1 MLYRDEG
8 IVLKTIPFG
17 EADLI
22 VSFLT
27 PDYGLLKTF
36 AKSPL
41 KTKSRFGSSLEP
53 LTHSRIAFWGK
64 EGAPLP
70 RLTQSDIFHSFQ
82 PIRDNMNC
90 FLRVSE
96 IIELTF
102 QFLLEREASRKLYA
116 LLLQTL
122 HNIENNLLLTPL
134 DSPPGKGRYRKVKVG
149 KVGLDM
155 GVVHYKIKL
164 LKLLGYAPVLDAC
177 GKCGKDGDCFFASQG
192 SILCEACS
200 REMVTPMK
208 ISKGVAKLYSNL
220 LTWDI
225 MKIKRVQ
232 PSNMLLSELS
242 DIMDAHIE
250 YIIAKTLN
258 SKEFIRSLSRQF

>member
-1 MLYRDEG
+1 MLYRTEG

-27 PDYGLLKTF
+27 PDYGLIKTF

-53 LTHSRIAFWGK
+53 LTHSLIAFWGK
-64 EGAPLP
+64 EGASLP
-70 RLTQSDIFHSFQ
+70 RLTQADIVHSFQ

-90 FLRVSE
+90 FLRISE

-102 QFLLEREASRKLYA
+102 QFLLEREASRKLYS

-122 HNIENNLLLTPL
+122 LNIENNLSEFFCT
-134 DSPPGKGRYRKVKVG
+134 SSCKKGIAESLKD
-149 KVGLDM
+149 LS
-155 GVVHYKIKL
+155 VVHYKVKL
-164 LKLLGYAPVLDAC
+164 LKHLGYAPALDAC
-177 GKCGKDGDCFFASQG
+177 GKCGKDGDCFFVSQG
-192 SILCEACS
+192 SILCGDCS
-200 REMVTPMK
+200 RGMDISVK

-225 MKIKRVQ
+225 KKIKRIQ

-242 DIMDAHIE
+242 EIMDAHIK

-258 SKEFIRSLSRQF
+258 SKEFIRSLSCQF

>member
-1 MLYRDEG
+1 MLYRTEG

-27 PDYGLLKTF
+27 HDYGLLKTF

-53 LTHSRIAFWGK
+53 LTHSQIAFWGK
-64 EGAPLP
+64 EGASLP
-70 RLTQSDIFHSFQ
+70 RLTQSDIIHSFQ
-82 PIRDNMNC
+82 PIRDNMNY
-90 FLRVSE
+90 FLRISE

-102 QFLLEREASRKLYA
+102 QFLPEREASRKLYA

-122 HNIENNLLLTPL
+122 LNIGNNLPE
-134 DSPPGKGRYRKVKVG
+134 SPPAPITKRVTEG
-149 KVGLDM
+149 GLKDLS
-155 GVVHYKIKL
+155 VVHYKVKL
-164 LKLLGYAPVLDAC
+164 LKHLGYAPALDAC

-192 SILCEACS
+192 SILCKDCS
-200 REMVTPMK
+200 VGMDTPVK

-225 MKIKRVQ
+225 RKIKRIQ

-242 DIMDAHIE
+242 EIMDAHIE

-258 SKEFIRSLSRQF
+258 SKDFIRSLSCQF

>member
-1 MLYRDEG
+1 MLYRTEG

-27 PDYGLLKTF
+27 PDYGLLKAF

-64 EGAPLP
+64 EGASLP
-70 RLTQSDIFHSFQ
+70 RLTQSDITHSFQ
-82 PIRDNMNC
+82 SIRDKMNC

-96 IIELTF
+96 IIELTL
-102 QFLLEREASRKLYA
+102 QFLPEREANRRLYA

-122 HNIENNLLLTPL
+122 HNIENNLPVTPFN
-134 DSPPGKGRYRKVKVG
+134 SPLSKGGYREVKGKG
-149 KVGLDM
+149 GLDLS
-155 GVVHYKIKL
+155 VVHYKVKL
-164 LKLLGYAPVLDAC
+164 LKHLGYAPALDSC
-177 GKCGKDGDCFFASQG
+177 GKCGKYGDCFFVSQG
-192 SILCEACS
+192 SIFCEDCS
-200 REMVTPMK
+200 RGMDTPVR

-225 MKIKRVQ
+225 SKIKRIQ
-232 PSNMLLSELS
+232 PSNVLLSELA
-242 DIMDAHIE
+242 DIIDAHIE
-250 YIIAKTLN
+250 YINTKTLN
-258 SKEFIRSLSRQF
+258 SKEFIRSLSCQF

>member
-1 MLYRDEG
+1 MLYRTEG

-27 PDYGLLKTF
+27 HDYGLLKTF

-53 LTHSRIAFWGK
+53 LTHSQIAFWGK
-64 EGAPLP
+64 EGASLP
-70 RLTQSDIFHSFQ
+70 RLTQSDIIHSFQ
-82 PIRDNMNC
+82 PIRDNMSC
-90 FLRVSE
+90 FLRISE

-122 HNIENNLLLTPL
+122 LNIENNLPESPL
-134 DSPPGKGRYRKVKVG
+134 WKRGTEG
-149 KVGLDM
+149 GLKDLS
-155 GVVHYKIKL
+155 VVHYKVKL
-164 LKLLGYAPVLDAC
+164 LKHLGYAPALDAC

-192 SILCEACS
+192 SILCKDCS
-200 REMVTPMK
+200 VGMDTPVK

-225 MKIKRVQ
+225 RKIKRIQ

-242 DIMDAHIE
+242 EIMDAHIE

-258 SKEFIRSLSRQF
+258 SKDFIRSLSCQF